1 MSHMALIEPK
11 WGEMEGGA
19 TVNEQAVVEE
29 AERILREPAGI
40 VGHCVACGAYT
51 LTWLR
56 PGLTRCCRVCRDDF
70 DAAAMR
76 WSELAR
82 GTHCDDF

>member
-1 MSHMALIEPK
+1 MD
-11 WGEMEGGA
+11 
-19 TVNEQAVVEE
+19 EQAVVEE
-29 AERILREPAGI
+29 AERLLREPAGI
-40 VGHCVACGAYT
+40 MAACTCCGAYA

-56 PGLTRCCRVCRDDF
+56 PGLTRICQVCMADF